1 MASLVYSYK
10 PATAL
15 ADEGTTALADS
26 RTGIQEPLQ
35 GGVEV
40 SCVDVMVIGGGN
52 SARPSRAYVHVC
64 HVFV

>member
-35 GGVEV
+35 GGV
-40 SCVDVMVIGGGN
+40 DVMVIGGGN